1 MAHPPAANPS
11 SRDHVRP
18 FLFEALDIRGAIV
31 QLDSTWHSMLA
42 GRDYPPA
49 AVRALGELA
58 AVTSLIGANLK
69 QPGRITFQLKGSG
82 PIDLLVLHCDQELR
96 LRGMARVAPER
107 TGELDTAA
115 SPLELLGDGQLAL
128 TLDTPALR
136 VPYQSLVPL
145 TGASLAE
152 AFQHYL
158 ERSEQQPAA
167 LLLAASAECAAGLFM
182 QKLPGADA
190 RDADGW
196 DRVRILAA
204 TVHAEELLHSPMVA
218 LLTKV
223 FAEEDIRLFDPRPVR
238 HHCPQDWDKIGA
250 MLRGLGRAECES
262 ILREQGEIHI
272 HDELCNHD
280 YRIDAG
286 RLEALL
292 AAPATH

>member
-1 MAHPPAANPS
+1 MTDTPS
-11 SRDHVRP
+11 PHDHVRP

-31 QLDSTWHSMLA
+31 QLDVSWRSMLA
-42 GRDYPPA
+42 GRGYPPTA
-49 AVRALGELA
+49 IRVLGELA
-58 AVTSLIGANLK
+58 AVTTLIGANLK

-96 LRGMARVAPER
+96 LRGMARVAPEWS
-107 TGELDTAA
+107 GELDTAA
-115 SPLELLGDGQLAL
+115 RSLELLGDGQLAL
-128 TLDTPALR
+128 TLDTPTLN

-158 ERSEQQPAA
+158 ERSEQQPAF
-167 LLLAASAECAAGLFM
+167 LLLAASAKRAAGLFM
-182 QKLPGADA
+182 QKLPGAEA

-196 DRVRILAA
+196 DRVRILATTLDA
-204 TVHAEELLHSPMVA
+204 DELLDSPMVA
-218 LLTKV
+218 LLRKV

-238 HHCPQDWDKIGA
+238 HHCPEDWGKIGA

-286 RLEALL
+286 RLETLL